1 AEIIDHPKYAEYLS
15 NRNRLIVPGE
25 DGKWL
30 EFRIEYTDKFRDSNG
45 VPFIEIIAFETYHD
59 LAKSKVIDPFKIN
72 NTAEWHAN
80 NALSGTR
87 YKVGTIDYKGSK
99 TIEFEDATD
108 PYSYLRKVAKEFDL
122 ELDFYIDVNGTEIT
136 HYVDLLEQVGEDRGR
151 VVEHGRDLQSLRRT
165 EDSSK
170 VVTALMAYG
179 PERED
184 GTRLS
189 VFVEDRDAL
198 ARWGEN
204 GNEHIIEAYY
214 PQSERMEMTLEELT
228 QYARTEL
235 NKRINTVATYEA
247 NVVDLENMPGMEN
260 KKLRFGDT
268 IGIKDT
274 EYNPPLYMQAR
285 VFYQKRE
292 VFNREPKEI
301 KLGDYVELT
310 EEEVNEYWNKIR
322 DEINKRMDR
331 MPVVKIN
338 SSKGNVF
345 KNNEG

>member
-1 AEIIDHPKYAEYLS
+1 
-15 NRNRLIVPGE
+15 
-25 DGKWL
+25 
-30 EFRIEYTDKFRDSNG
+30 
-45 VPFIEIIAFETYHD
+45 
-59 LAKSKVIDPFKIN
+59 
-72 NTAEWHAN
+72 
-80 NALSGTR
+80 
-87 YKVGTIDYKGSK
+87 
-99 TIEFEDATD
+99 
-108 PYSYLRKVAKEFDL
+108 
-122 ELDFYIDVNGTEIT
+122 
-136 HYVDLLEQVGEDRGR
+136 
-151 VVEHGRDLQSLRRT
+151 
-165 EDSSK
+165 
-170 VVTALMAYG
+170 
-179 PERED
+179 
-184 GTRLS
+184 LS

-345 KNNEG
+345 KNNEGETTLYVNTFVDGKERDEDEEFYNYNWKVFDKDGNE